1 MTRLRSGHV
10 ERRYRPVLPCV
21 SHTGISADRLGRQ
34 EPTGLPSEAK
44 DENPRRLALA
54 LTVISTSQL
63 MVVLDATI
71 VTVALPS
78 IRTALH
84 FSAVNLEWTI
94 SAYTLAFG
102 GFLLLGGRLGDVF
115 GRRRMFIVG
124 ISIFTLAS
132 LAGGFATTSA
142 WLIATRAVQGIGGAI
157 SAPTALAL
165 IGETFPEGPSRTRA
179 MGIYAAM
186 SGAGGAVGLL
196 LGGILTTALSWRWVL
211 FVNVP
216 LGVLVVVM
224 APRVLSRSEQRARI
238 RLDLPGSVT
247 ATVGMTALVYG
258 LVRAPVNGWEDP
270 ITYTSFAVAFT
281 LLASFVVI
289 EMRSD
294 HPILPFSLLA
304 NRNRSASYIVMF
316 TLSGGIFAI
325 FFFLTLYLQ
334 TAKGYSPLKA
344 GLAFFPFS
352 VGIAATS
359 QIVAR
364 LMKRFP
370 PRVFVT
376 VGPLLASIGLFWLSR
391 LDVQSTYVNGVL
403 GPILVLAVGLG
414 LTFVPVVLGVTS
426 GVQPAELGI
435 ASAVLNTA
443 QQVGGTLGL
452 AILVTIAADATKSA
466 LNSEVVS
473 QGAQKARE
481 AALTATLHGYTTA
494 FVVGASIAFV
504 AFLIALVAIHP
515 DAPVGAPSSTPI
527 DRKRTAATPETRF
540 GELAS

>member
-1 MTRLRSGHV
+1 MTELRDGRV
-10 ERRYRPVLPCV
+10 EQHYRPVLPCV
-21 SHTGISADRLGRQ
+21 SHTGVSADRLGRQ
-34 EPTGLPSEAK
+34 QPLSPPESQDQGS
-44 DENPRRLALA
+44 RRLALA
-54 LTVISTSQL
+54 LTVISASQL

-84 FSAVNLEWTI
+84 FSAVNLQWTI

-124 ISIFTLAS
+124 ISIFTFAS

-142 WLIATRAVQGIGGAI
+142 WLIATRAIQGIGGAI

-179 MGIYAAM
+179 MGVYAAM

-196 LGGILTTALSWRWVL
+196 LGGILTSALSWRWVL

-216 LGVLVVVM
+216 LGLLVVFM
-224 APRVLSRSEQRARI
+224 APRVLARSGERAHL
-238 RLDLPGSVT
+238 RLDLPGSIT
-247 ATVGMTALVYG
+247 ATLGMTALVYG
-258 LVRAPVNGWEDP
+258 LVRAPVNGWGDS
-270 ITYTSFAVAFT
+270 ITYASFVVAFV
-281 LLASFVVI
+281 LLTAFVVI

-304 NRNRSASYIVMF
+304 DRNRSASYIVMF
-316 TLSGGIFAI
+316 TLAGGIFAI

-359 QIVAR
+359 QIVAK

-370 PRVFVT
+370 PRIFVT
-376 VGPLLASIGLFWLSR
+376 VGPLLASLGLFWLSR
-391 LDVQSTYVNGVL
+391 LEVQSSYVNGVL
-403 GPILVLAVGLG
+403 GPILVLAVGMG

-426 GVQPAELGI
+426 GVRPAELGI

-452 AILVTIAADATKSA
+452 AVLVTIAADATKNALSSA
-466 LNSEVVS
+466 VVPRDTR
-473 QGAQKARE
+473 QARE
-481 AALTATLHGYTTA
+481 IALAATLHGYTTA
-494 FVVGASIAFV
+494 FVVGACIAFA
-504 AFLIALVAIHP
+504 AFLVALVAIHP
-515 DAPVGAPSSTPI
+515 PAPTYAPAPSIADETP
-527 DRKRTAATPETRF
+527 TNTPSPSF